1 MFKYLVL
8 ILKLGLFILF
18 NYPKILRYSRKKDK
32 YPLSVRYEY
41 GRKLIKRIDKAL
53 KVDFHICGKEN
64 MIDEGNVVFLGNHQS
79 NFDPLL
85 LIDLFE
91 TPTTFVSKI
100 ETLKFPFVGR
110 VATFL
115 DVLFMDRNDL
125 RQSLNIMKEVAKRLK
140 EDQARFVIFPEG
152 TRSKDDL
159 KTIAEF
165 KPGAFKAPMKAE
177 ATIVPVAIFGSYKP
191 LNTKYHQKKYRVDIH
206 FFEPI
211 RYEDYKDLSTYDLAS
226 KVEEMIKEK
235 VSEFRLNQPDMVEL
249 LKNED

>member
-53 KVDFHICGKEN
+53 KVDFHISGKEN

-100 ETLKFPFVGR
+100 ETLNFPFVGR

-165 KPGAFKAPMKAE
+165 KPGAFKMPLKTQAE
-177 ATIVPVAIFGSYKP
+177 ILPVT
-191 LNTKYHQKKYRVDIH
+191 LNNIYTLKKNYPFKRTKVTVH
-206 FFEPI
+206 FHEPI
-211 RYEDYKDLSTYDLAS
+211 AFDEYKDMKTNELSDHVKKIIAS
-226 KVEEMIKEK
+226 KI
-235 VSEFRLNQPDMVEL
+235 DAH
-249 LKNED
+249 